1 MAILQ
6 IIDQLADKIS
16 TSPKVPFSSDRRV
29 DAGEIG
35 QILER
40 LRISVPSSIMES
52 ERTLEERER
61 ILSEAESEAKRI
73 VAQARQRANEILS
86 QDGLVAMARK
96 EADRIVDEGRQQ
108 ARLRAE
114 EADAYSVEKLQEIN
128 NALKRMQAEVENG
141 LQLLRGRTR
150 PTDRPV
156 EQQGE
161 RPANAPAA
169 RNAESPYA
177 PKAQPPAA
185 PQPQPNPLTRP
196 PAQRGEPKG

>member
-16 TSPKVPFSSDRRV
+16 NSPKVPFSSDRRV
-29 DAGEIG
+29 DANEIS

-61 ILSEAESEAKRI
+61 ILGEAETEAKRI
-73 VAQARQRANEILS
+73 IAQARQRANEILR

-108 ARLRAE
+108 ARIRAE
-114 EADAYSVEKLQEIN
+114 EADAYSVDKLQEIN

-150 PTDRPV
+150 PP
-156 EQQGE
+156 E
-161 RPANAPAA
+161 RPEPRAA
-169 RNAESPYA
+169 DRGGESAYA
-177 PKAQPPAA
+177 PKPQNPAQPPSPA
-185 PQPQPNPLTRP
+185 NPLTRP
-196 PAQRGEPKG
+196 PAARGEPKG